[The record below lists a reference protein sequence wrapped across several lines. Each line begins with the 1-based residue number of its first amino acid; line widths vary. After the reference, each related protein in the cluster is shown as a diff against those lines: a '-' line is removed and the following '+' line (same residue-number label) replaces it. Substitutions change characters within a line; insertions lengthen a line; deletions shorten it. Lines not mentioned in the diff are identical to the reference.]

1 MPNFDGFPADDVSLT
16 SIPEPFFSEI
26 LPQIDDLGE
35 LKITL
40 YFFWRLAHQEGKIRF
55 LRQSDIIADTRLSD
69 SMQAVGI
76 DLKTSINLAV
86 ERGTLLSAQ
95 LIVESGPE
103 NKIENYY
110 FLNTPRGRAA
120 VEAVQDG
127 RWKPSEDP
135 YTPDDVLTKPPN
147 IYRLYEENIGPLTP
161 MIADALKEAED
172 TYSTQWI
179 EDAIQIAVE
188 RNKRSWNYA
197 AAILERW
204 RREGR
209 DARKQKLEDRED
221 SEETRRRYVKGEF
234 SDFVEH

>member
-1 MPNFDGFPADDVSLT
+1 MPSFDGFPADDVSLT
-16 SIPEPFFSEI
+16 PIPEPFFSEI

-40 YFFWRLAHQEGKIRF
+40 YFFWRMAQQEGKIRY
-55 LRQSDIIADTRLSD
+55 LRYSDISADERLSD
-69 SMQAVGI
+69 SMQAFGI
-76 DLKTSINLAV
+76 DVKNSIYLAV
-86 ERGTLLSAQ
+86 ERGTLLAAQ
-95 LIVESGPE
+95 LGEESGQE
-103 NKIENYY
+103 NQIESYY

-120 VEAVQDG
+120 VESIQNGIWNPA
-127 RWKPSEDP
+127 EDT
-135 YTPDDVLTKPPN
+135 YIPDDVLDKPPN

-179 EDAIQIAVE
+179 KDAIQIAVE

-197 AAILERW
+197 EAILERW

-209 DARKQKLEDRED
+209 DARKQKLEDRGD
-221 SEETRRRYVKGEF
+221 SEEARRRYIKGEF